1 MQSFGK
7 AYTVIDCTVT
17 VDTHEAGRSVPDAAT
32 SEASSLPVRPLLT
45 GRITACLRVCR
56 SSVHPPTGITIP
68 ITQISDRNRI
78 QNGCNAFIRC
88 SSSSAVFP
96 FWWYLQIR
104 YESTYITSTTLLRAA
119 VPLNHPFTIR
129 NKNQSMK
136 VVWKSGDGWG
146 GKMVQWFWS
155 VTCERGR
162 LSLSNSLIIQTRFLG
177 FFRILNRCVGFLIHV
192 AAQRSTADDNGGVV
206 QNGVPCVCRYK
217 HVHT

>member
-1 MQSFGK
+1 MLRTRAQTRGQATLNQQIQTLQSAPHTYSPARQHSIRRVRCGPPLFTAHRPSAHAALLPHFPGLLPACTQTPMQSFGK

-56 SSVHPPTGITIP
+56 SSVHPPTGIIIP

-96 FWWYLQIR
+96 FW
-104 YESTYITSTTLLRAA
+104 
-119 VPLNHPFTIR
+119 
-129 NKNQSMK
+129 
-136 VVWKSGDGWG
+136 
-146 GKMVQWFWS
+146 
-155 VTCERGR
+155 
-162 LSLSNSLIIQTRFLG
+162 
-177 FFRILNRCVGFLIHV
+177 
-192 AAQRSTADDNGGVV
+192 
-206 QNGVPCVCRYK
+206 
-217 HVHT
+217 